1 MRAGSNLGVS
11 QDLRLLVSGNA
22 VSALG
27 NAVYLIAV
35 TLLLKELTDSV
46 FALGL
51 FQFLSI
57 IPGFLLS
64 PLTGAIID
72 RASRRAIIIITDTFR
87 GLLMIGAGLA
97 LAVPALQSVWLILPV
112 SLAAGVGHA
121 LFVPAAQA
129 LLPAI
134 VPPQRL
140 QHATALRASSSQV
153 ANLGGNAAGGLL
165 YTLLGAP
172 VLFVLNGVSFLISAA
187 FELRISRDKSPS
199 DDADS
204 GHDARAAGGLLS
216 AASAGL
222 RELRAQPVLIRLMIS
237 QAGLFALSPV
247 LMLAL
252 PFIVIDELGL
262 PEFVVGVYFSLA
274 LAGGI
279 VCFLSVRR
287 LSSSQ
292 LLEIPLVRV
301 SYLALAAGFFAAAF
315 LSGPLVLGVIA
326 FITGAA
332 AAGVYLTVTTWIQLR
347 MPGELH
353 GRLFSL
359 LEAGS
364 SAIAPISYLV
374 AGAVL
379 ASAGTGGRGV
389 VFAATGAVAAGWAG
403 FIGLSRRSVI

>member
-1 MRAGSNLGVS
+1 MPAGSSVGVS
-11 QDLRLLVSGNA
+11 HDLRLLVSGNA

-72 RASRRAIIIITDTFR
+72 RASRRAVITIADTFR

-121 LFVPAAQA
+121 LFVPAAKA

-140 QHATALRASSSQV
+140 QRATALRASSSQV
-153 ANLGGNAAGGLL
+153 ANLGGNPAGCLL

-187 FELRISRDKSPS
+187 FEQRISRDKSHS
-199 DDADS
+199 DDAES
-204 GHDARAAGGLLS
+204 GHDARAAGGLFA

-222 RELRAQPVLIRLMIS
+222 RELTA
-237 QAGLFALSPV
+237 
-247 LMLAL
+247 
-252 PFIVIDELGL
+252 
-262 PEFVVGVYFSLA
+262 
-274 LAGGI
+274 
-279 VCFLSVRR
+279 
-287 LSSSQ
+287 
-292 LLEIPLVRV
+292 
-301 SYLALAAGFFAAAF
+301 
-315 LSGPLVLGVIA
+315 
-326 FITGAA
+326 
-332 AAGVYLTVTTWIQLR
+332 
-347 MPGELH
+347 
-353 GRLFSL
+353 
-359 LEAGS
+359 
-364 SAIAPISYLV
+364 
-374 AGAVL
+374 
-379 ASAGTGGRGV
+379 
-389 VFAATGAVAAGWAG
+389 
-403 FIGLSRRSVI
+403 